1 MKITTT
7 IIVVKRGNTTVNANH
22 YCSNINITLGL
33 GLRHHQ
39 ILKMIVVIKRPK
51 HRIKSIYLKTDL
63 SLTSVCLLSF
73 AIERRALR
81 SVLFF
86 CLAAYFT
93 SLLLRTAARTKLG

>member
-7 IIVVKRGNTTVNANH
+7 IIVVKRGNTTANANH
-22 YCSNINITLGL
+22 YCSNITLIL

-93 SLLLRTAARTKLG
+93 SLLLRIAARTKLG

>member
-7 IIVVKRGNTTVNANH
+7 IIVVKRGNTIANASH
-22 YCSNINITLGL
+22 YCSNITLIL